1 MANEKIL
8 VVDDDINICELLR
21 LYLTK
26 EGYQVTIA
34 NDGEEGLD
42 KFNQVKPDMVLLDV
56 MMPRMDG
63 LEVCRR
69 IRKLGNTPVM
79 MLTAKGETFDK
90 VLGLELGADD
100 YMVKPVNINEMV
112 LRVGALLRRAQM
124 ISDRRQTIGNTVLEY
139 DSMTVTA
146 NGKSMVLPQK
156 EFMLLYKLTAYP
168 GRIFTRQQLMDDIWG
183 LDSETEPRTVDV
195 HINRLRDRFRDNDDF
210 EIITIRGLGYKAV
223 KRHGA

>member
-8 VVDDDINICELLR
+8 VVDDDTNICELLR

-26 EGYQVTIA
+26 EGYQVTVA
-34 NDGEEGLD
+34 NDGEEGLE

-69 IRKLGNTPVM
+69 IRKAGNTPVM

-100 YMVKPVNINEMV
+100 YMVKPIDVDELL
-112 LRVGALLRRAQM
+112 LRIEALLRRAR
-124 ISDRRQTIGNTVLEY
+124 IEAEKRLVVGSTVLDAEERSVY
-139 DSMTVTA
+139 VGGKEITLTVR
-146 NGKSMVLPQK
+146 
-156 EFMLLYKLTAYP
+156 EFDLLYKLLSYP
-168 GRIFTRQQLMDDIWG
+168 RRTFSRAQLMDEFWDG
-183 LDSETEPRTVDV
+183 ETSASLRAVDV
-195 HINRLRDRFRDNDDF
+195 YITRIRDKMSVSNDF
-210 EIITIRGLGYKAV
+210 KIMTVHGLGYKAV
-223 KRHGA
+223 PSA

>member
-8 VVDDDINICELLR
+8 VVDDDTNICELLR

-26 EGYQVTIA
+26 EGYQVTTA

-56 MMPRMDG
+56 MMPKMDG

-100 YMVKPVNINEMV
+100 YMVKPFDTKEVVARIKAV
-112 LRVGALLRRAQM
+112 LRRCTTTTAQTESRA
-124 ISDRRQTIGNTVLEY
+124 R
-139 DSMTVTA
+139 
-146 NGKSMVLPQK
+146 P
-156 EFMLLYKLTAYP
+156 
-168 GRIFTRQQLMDDIWG
+168 
-183 LDSETEPRTVDV
+183 
-195 HINRLRDRFRDNDDF
+195 RLRSVARKMSQDPPSAS
-210 EIITIRGLGYKAV
+210 IAV
-223 KRHGA
+223 ASISPNSGAR